1 MEICGNP
8 RSLTEGSTAEPAA
21 CYTAAMRELLDADS
35 VSRGL
40 RRVAGEIVERARGV
54 EGLVLVGV
62 RRGGIPVAREL
73 ARWLKEL
80 EGHDIPV
87 GSVDI
92 TLYRDDAAT
101 ALPNPRIGPSEIP
114 CALEGRH
121 VVLVDDVVFTG
132 RTVRAAIDALMDYGR
147 PRRIELAAVVDR
159 GGRELPMQP
168 DYVVKTLEVGR
179 DTRVDVIE
187 DGAGLHAFVQPMSA
201 PSVPLGEST

>member
-1 MEICGNP
+1 
-8 RSLTEGSTAEPAA
+8 
-21 CYTAAMRELLDADS
+21 MRELLDAES

-40 RRVAGEIVERARGV
+40 RRVAGEIIERARGA

-73 ARWLKEL
+73 SRWIKEL
-80 EGHDIPV
+80 EGHDVPV

-101 ALPNPRIGPSEIP
+101 ALPNPRIGPSEMP
-114 CALEGRH
+114 CPLEGRH

-132 RTVRAAIDALMDYGR
+132 RTIRAAIDALMDYGR

-159 GGRELPMQP
+159 GGRELPLQP
-168 DYVVKTLEVGR
+168 DYVVKAVEIGP

-187 DGAGLHAFVQPMSA
+187 DQTGIRAIVQPMNA
-201 PSVPLGEST
+201 PSVPPGGST

>member
-1 MEICGNP
+1 
-8 RSLTEGSTAEPAA
+8 
-21 CYTAAMRELLDADS
+21 MRELLDAES

-40 RRVAGEIVERARGV
+40 RRVAGEIIEHARGV

-73 ARWLKEL
+73 SRWIKEL
-80 EGHDIPV
+80 EGHDVLV

-101 ALPNPRIGPSEIP
+101 ALPNPRIGPSEMP
-114 CALEGRH
+114 CPLEGKH

-147 PRRIELAAVVDR
+147 PRRIELMAVVDR
-159 GGRELPMQP
+159 GGRELPLQP
-168 DYVVKTLEVGR
+168 DYVIKTVELGP
-179 DTRVDVIE
+179 DTRVDVVE
-187 DGAGLHAFVQPMSA
+187 DDGGIRAVAQPANA
-201 PSVPLGEST
+201 PSVPPKGDA